1 MFKQLILAERPDV
14 TVEVLPLTPVV
25 GAHAGP
31 GTLSVGVCCLKIK

>member
-1 MFKQLILAERPDV
+1 MFKQLILAERQI

-31 GTLSVGVCCLKIK
+31 GTLSVGYVVLK

>member
-14 TVEVLPLTPVV
+14 TVEVLPLTPV

-31 GTLSVGVCCLKIK
+31 GTLSAGYVVLKIK